1 MSTKTWPQVLP
12 PPERDSWQ
20 LTSQEARRK
29 RQNEAGPPSYRRRF
43 SSAARL
49 VTLSVILTR
58 DQKAVFDQFYHET
71 CAEGSLL
78 FWMPDPTTD
87 GWKLLTSG
95 GLPLLSGSEPI
106 LLSERWLCAW
116 GDDQPVEAVVRQVKF
131 QKTFSV
137 VVMP

>member
-1 MSTKTWPQVLP
+1 MASELP

-20 LTSQEARRK
+20 LTPQEARRK

-49 VTLSVILTR
+49 VSLSVILTR
-58 DQKAVFDQFYHET
+58 DQKAVFDLFYHDT

-87 GWKLLTSG
+87 GWQLLSSTG
-95 GLPLLSGSEPI
+95 VPLLSGDVPL